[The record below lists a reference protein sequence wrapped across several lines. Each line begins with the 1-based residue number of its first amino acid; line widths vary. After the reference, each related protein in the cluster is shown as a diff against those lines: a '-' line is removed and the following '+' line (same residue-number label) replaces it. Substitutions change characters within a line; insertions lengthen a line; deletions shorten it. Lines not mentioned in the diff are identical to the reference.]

1 MPKRVQRIK
10 DSESKRKKISE
21 KLKQKANNP
30 KDLSLREFVESL
42 KQQISEVIDAGY
54 DYSEIAKIMKDEG
67 IEVAPSTIRSYLNT
81 KKDNK
86 TINSKKKNHQATSE
100 EISNNDLT
108 EDSTTINNVA
118 SEEISNNDLTENST
132 TINDVIE
139 EEISKTDDSDSRL
152 TL

>member
-10 DSESKRKKISE
+10 DSETKVKKISE

-67 IEVAPSTIRSYLNT
+67 ITVAPSTIRSYLNT

-86 TINSKKKNHQATSE
+86 NINSKKDSEQSNKTTSNTTTSQTSVE
-100 EISNNDLT
+100 EVPHANDDSTPINND
-108 EDSTTINNVA
+108 EDNTANT
-118 SEEISNNDLTENST
+118 
-132 TINDVIE
+132 
-139 EEISKTDDSDSRL
+139 SDE
-152 TL
+152 

>member
-30 KDLSLREFVESL
+30 KDLSLREFIESL
-42 KQQISEVIDAGY
+42 KQQITEVVDAGY

-86 TINSKKKNHQATSE
+86 TINSKKKNHQATEE

-108 EDSTTINNVA
+108 EDSETI
-118 SEEISNNDLTENST
+118 D
-132 TINDVIE
+132 DVTE
-139 EEISKTDDSDSRL
+139 EEISKTDDSDL
-152 TL
+152 TLTL

>member
-10 DSESKRKKISE
+10 DSETKIKKISE

-42 KQQISEVIDAGY
+42 KHQISEVIDAGY

-67 IEVAPSTIRSYLNT
+67 ITVAPSTIRSYLNT

-86 TINSKKKNHQATSE
+86 NINSKKDSEQSNKTTSNTTTSQISVE
-100 EISNNDLT
+100 EARLSNDDSTPINND
-108 EDSTTINNVA
+108 EDNTANT
-118 SEEISNNDLTENST
+118 
-132 TINDVIE
+132 
-139 EEISKTDDSDSRL
+139 SDE
-152 TL
+152 

>member
-10 DSESKRKKISE
+10 DSETKIKKISE

-42 KQQISEVIDAGY
+42 KHQISEVIDAGY

-67 IEVAPSTIRSYLNT
+67 ITVAPSTIRSYLNT

-86 TINSKKKNHQATSE
+86 NINSKKDSEQSNKTTSTTTSQTSIEQARLSNDDSTP
-100 EISNNDLT
+100 INND
-108 EDSTTINNVA
+108 EDNTANT
-118 SEEISNNDLTENST
+118 
-132 TINDVIE
+132 
-139 EEISKTDDSDSRL
+139 SDE
-152 TL
+152 

>member
-10 DSESKRKKISE
+10 DSETKVKKISE

-67 IEVAPSTIRSYLNT
+67 ITVAPSTIRSYLNT

-86 TINSKKKNHQATSE
+86 NINSKKDSEQSNKTTSNTTTSQTSVE
-100 EISNNDLT
+100 EVPHANDDSTLINND
-108 EDSTTINNVA
+108 EDNTANT
-118 SEEISNNDLTENST
+118 
-132 TINDVIE
+132 
-139 EEISKTDDSDSRL
+139 SDE
-152 TL
+152 

>member
-10 DSESKRKKISE
+10 DSETKIKKISE

-67 IEVAPSTIRSYLNT
+67 ITVAPSTIRSYLNT

-86 TINSKKKNHQATSE
+86 NINSKKDSEQSNKTTSNTTTSQISVE
-100 EISNNDLT
+100 EARLSNDDSTPINND
-108 EDSTTINNVA
+108 EDNTANT
-118 SEEISNNDLTENST
+118 
-132 TINDVIE
+132 
-139 EEISKTDDSDSRL
+139 SDE
-152 TL
+152 

>member
-10 DSESKRKKISE
+10 DSETKIKKISE

-42 KQQISEVIDAGY
+42 KHQISEVIDAGY

-67 IEVAPSTIRSYLNT
+67 ITVAPSTIRSYLNT

-86 TINSKKKNHQATSE
+86 NINSKKDSEQSNKTTSNTTTSQTSVE
-100 EISNNDLT
+100 EARLSNDDSTPINND
-108 EDSTTINNVA
+108 EDNTANT
-118 SEEISNNDLTENST
+118 
-132 TINDVIE
+132 
-139 EEISKTDDSDSRL
+139 SDE
-152 TL
+152 

>member
-10 DSESKRKKISE
+10 DSETKIKKISE

-67 IEVAPSTIRSYLNT
+67 ITVAPSTIRSYLNT

-86 TINSKKKNHQATSE
+86 NINSKKDSEQSNKTTSNTTTSQTSIEQARLSNDDSTP
-100 EISNNDLT
+100 INND
-108 EDSTTINNVA
+108 EDNTANT
-118 SEEISNNDLTENST
+118 
-132 TINDVIE
+132 
-139 EEISKTDDSDSRL
+139 SDE
-152 TL
+152 

>member
-1 MPKRVQRIK
+1 MCLLGWNCLLYAINTMPKRVQRIK
-10 DSESKRKKISE
+10 DSETKIKKISE

-67 IEVAPSTIRSYLNT
+67 ITVAPSTIRSYLNT

-86 TINSKKKNHQATSE
+86 NINSKKDSEQSNKTTSNTTTSQTSVE
-100 EISNNDLT
+100 EARLSNDDSTPINND
-108 EDSTTINNVA
+108 EDNTANT
-118 SEEISNNDLTENST
+118 
-132 TINDVIE
+132 
-139 EEISKTDDSDSRL
+139 SDE
-152 TL
+152 

>member
-10 DSESKRKKISE
+10 DSETKIKKISE

-42 KQQISEVIDAGY
+42 KHQISEVIDAGY

-67 IEVAPSTIRSYLNT
+67 ITVAPSTIRSYLNT

-86 TINSKKKNHQATSE
+86 NINSKKDSEQSNKTTSNTTTSQTSVE
-100 EISNNDLT
+100 EARLSNDNSTPINND
-108 EDSTTINNVA
+108 EDNTANT
-118 SEEISNNDLTENST
+118 
-132 TINDVIE
+132 
-139 EEISKTDDSDSRL
+139 SDE
-152 TL
+152 

>member
-10 DSESKRKKISE
+10 DSETKIKKISE

-67 IEVAPSTIRSYLNT
+67 ITVAPSTIRSYLNT

-86 TINSKKKNHQATSE
+86 NINSKKDSEQSNKTTSNTTTSQTSVE
-100 EISNNDLT
+100 EARLSNDNSTPINND
-108 EDSTTINNVA
+108 EDNTANT
-118 SEEISNNDLTENST
+118 
-132 TINDVIE
+132 
-139 EEISKTDDSDSRL
+139 SDE
-152 TL
+152 